1 MHLLLIDILTRII
14 IGVSAMVLLFT
25 SFIIAFIY
33 SQKKKIQYHKNL
45 HALNEQQQLVLTQH
59 NETLEKRVE
68 DRTIELSQQKEI
80 LQKSL
85 NSLKSTQLQLIQSEK
100 MASLGVLTA
109 GIAHEIQN
117 PLNFVNNFSDINKE
131 LLMEL
136 KDEISKGHL
145 DEVGLIANDLIE
157 NEEKISHHGRRA
169 DAIVKGMLQHSGGTT
184 GAMEPTDINV
194 LCDEYLRLSY
204 HSFKAKH
211 KSFSATIKT
220 DFDSTID
227 KIEIVPQDIGRVLL
241 NLFTNAFYALS
252 KKMSASDSSYQPTI
266 IIQTIKLSDN
276 VKIIIQDNGIGIP
289 SKIAD
294 KIFQPFFTTKPTGEG
309 TGLGLSISYDIIKAH
324 SCKLTVESEENIKTI
339 FIIEIPL
346 T

>member
-1 MHLLLIDILTRII
+1 MHLLLIDIETRII
-14 IGVSAMVLLFT
+14 IGITAMLLLFA
-25 SFIIAFIY
+25 SFIIAFMY

-45 HALNEQQQLVLTQH
+45 NALHEQQKLALTQQ
-59 NETLEKRVE
+59 NESLEKRVE
-68 DRTIELSQQKEI
+68 DRTLELSQQKEM

-85 NSLKSTQLQLIQSEK
+85 NSLKSAQLQLIQSEK

-131 LLMEL
+131 LLIDM
-136 KDEISKGHL
+136 KDEINKGNL
-145 DEVGLIANDLIE
+145 DEVRVIANDITE
-157 NEEKISHHGRRA
+157 NEEKINHHGRRA
-169 DAIVKGMLQHSGGTT
+169 DAIVKGMLQHSGGNT

-204 HSFKAKH
+204 HGFKAKD
-211 KSFSATIKT
+211 KSFNAAIKT
-220 DFDSTID
+220 DFDSSLG

-252 KKMSASDSSYQPTI
+252 KKKSASDSSYQPTVLV
-266 IIQTIKLSDN
+266 QTIKLSDN
-276 VKIIIQDNGIGIP
+276 VKIIIQDNGVGIP
-289 SKIAD
+289 PKIAD

-324 SCKLTVESEENIKTI
+324 GGKLTVESEEGIKTT
-339 FIIEIPL
+339 FIVEIPL